1 MMDASVFRN
10 VWEESD
16 MMSVPVLVLLTVLMM
31 LVLVLI
37 SILLSMS
44 INFEIL
50 SGCFKN
56 DLFLS
61 SCSEFEFLNG
71 VRFADSEV

>member
-16 MMSVPVLVLLTVLMM
+16 MMSVPVLVLLTVLLM
-31 LVLVLI
+31 LVLI
-37 SILLSMS
+37 SMSIS

>member
-16 MMSVPVLVLLTVLMM
+16 MMSVPVLVLLTVLLM
-31 LVLVLI
+31 LVLI
-37 SILLSMS
+37 S

-50 SGCFKN
+50 SGGVSKMIFFV
-56 DLFLS
+56 LVV
-61 SCSEFEFLNG
+61 LNLN
-71 VRFADSEV
+71 S

>member
-1 MMDASVFRN
+1 M
-10 VWEESD
+10 
-16 MMSVPVLVLLTVLMM
+16 LLTVLLM

-37 SILLSMS
+37 LLLIS

-56 DLFLS
+56 NLFLS

>member
-1 MMDASVFRN
+1 MMDASVFQN

-16 MMSVPVLVLLTVLMM
+16 MMPVPVLVLLTVLLM
-31 LVLVLI
+31 LVLI
-37 SILLSMS
+37 S

-56 DLFLS
+56 DLFRF

>member
-16 MMSVPVLVLLTVLMM
+16 MMSVPVLVLLTVLLM
-31 LVLVLI
+31 LVLI
-37 SILLSMS
+37 S

-56 DLFLS
+56 NLFLS